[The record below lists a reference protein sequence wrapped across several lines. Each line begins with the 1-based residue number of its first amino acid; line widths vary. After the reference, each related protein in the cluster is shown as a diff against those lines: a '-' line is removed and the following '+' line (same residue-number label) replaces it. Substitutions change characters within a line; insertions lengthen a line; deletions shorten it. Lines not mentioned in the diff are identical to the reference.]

1 MKSIDP
7 DLKLIYNSHKVPYF
21 IQQAIAADGYI
32 SIPDL
37 ADRWSTLAEART
49 QAPADYAF
57 DNGNN
62 HHDVKT
68 SLRSAIRLCQAIESA
83 QEQKKR
89 RITAASSADKPDG
102 TATILPGQRAQLEAR
117 YCASTNLPKPS
128 MDLQGSDHY
137 MGLQYKACT
146 KGEIGYFTN
155 KQIVS
160 YLPEQGEIQQ
170 RKKRRT
176 DNDGVTR
183 EFEEEERHDPTT
195 IEQWKRQMTVFK
207 NTLLMCTWAFPQ
219 FSQFN
224 VTKTDMD
231 EFYDFIYGSEIA
243 TRTPAPSLAVLMI
256 AERKAWREVVL
267 QMHKGTNLKEAI
279 QNMRNNHLFWNR
291 EVYERIHHNN
301 HYNNNNQA
309 ASGAANQAPY
319 TPTRRGL
326 RGGSSQHSQQWSPDK
341 PTRQW
346 NATPLNYDNHNTYSP
361 KGKGKT
367 QNKHWVPPPPAPYH
381 KGNKGKDGGKK
392 RG

>member
-1 MKSIDP
+1 
-7 DLKLIYNSHKVPYF
+7 
-21 IQQAIAADGYI
+21 
-32 SIPDL
+32 
-37 ADRWSTLAEART
+37 
-49 QAPADYAF
+49 
-57 DNGNN
+57 
-62 HHDVKT
+62 
-68 SLRSAIRLCQAIESA
+68 
-83 QEQKKR
+83 
-89 RITAASSADKPDG
+89 
-102 TATILPGQRAQLEAR
+102 
-117 YCASTNLPKPS
+117 
-128 MDLQGSDHY
+128 

-279 QNMRNNHLFWNR
+279 QNTRNNHLFWNR

-346 NATPLNYDNHNTYSP
+346 NATPLNYDNQNTYSP

-392 RG
+392 GGKDWGKGAGKGKGKASLATHDPKGKEYCRKHWHRLCLGNCGRSHQCPVIKPDGEPCNGNHAGLSCNYNQ